1 MLDMQSKFGR
11 ESRAGAGDYGISTA
25 DAVPALISFFDA
37 QHVCRFANDHHVHW
51 YGRTPE
57 QLVGRH
63 MRDFLGEELYARRR
77 PYLERVAAGETVS
90 FEADVPHCRGGSREA
105 AIRYVPRHAEGRFD
119 GFHTLVF
126 DLSREQ
132 HRFRSVFDGTIVGF
146 VEIDLRG
153 VRRVM
158 AELETKVEDLS
169 AHIAADIAVV
179 RQVLDCTPIV
189 GLNEKACQMLDVV
202 PTEAIGQPLGLWCP
216 DETMAVWNRVFL
228 DYIGGKVS
236 HEAETLVRRRDGSHL
251 DVVLSAAY
259 PKRPEEQ
266 VFVVVGLVDISER
279 IAREKTL
286 ARAQL
291 DLAHAG
297 RVSILGELAAS
308 ITHEINQPLSAIM
321 TNGNAALRWLNR
333 PVADLDEARAAI
345 RHMILE
351 GERASRIIARTRA
364 MAMKGGVERAVF
376 ALQPTLEEAME
387 ITRRQIGTLGASC
400 AAHLC
405 EVPVAILGD
414 RVQLQQVVINL
425 IVNAAQA
432 MSESGCPARRVEVH
446 AGTDDRHATIRVVDS
461 GPGLG
466 ESDASKLFEAFFTTK
481 PDGMGMGLS
490 VSKGIVEAHG
500 GTIAAEN
507 NAGPGCTFTIRIPVA
522 APERPCGQAAS
533 AAFRFD

>member
-1 MLDMQSKFGR
+1 MLDTRS
-11 ESRAGAGDYGISTA
+11 ESGTGDYGVSTA

-37 QHVCRFANDHHVHW
+37 GHVCRFANDHHIHW
-51 YGRTPE
+51 YGRTPA
-57 QLVGRH
+57 QLVGCH
-63 MRDFLGEELYARRR
+63 MRDFLGKALYAERA
-77 PYLERVAAGETVS
+77 PWLERVAAGETVS
-90 FEADVPHCRGGSREA
+90 FEAEVPHCSGGAREA
-105 AIRYVPRHAEGRFD
+105 AIRYVPRFSEGRFE

-132 HRFRSVFDGTIVGF
+132 NRFHSVFDGTIVGF

-158 AELETKVEDLS
+158 AELESEVGDIA
-169 AHIAADIAVV
+169 AHIASDITVV
-179 RQVLDCTPIV
+179 RRVLDRTPIV
-189 GLNEKACQMLDVV
+189 GLNEKACQMLGVA
-202 PTEAIGQPLGLWCP
+202 PAEAVGKPLGLWCP
-216 DETMAVWNRVFL
+216 DETMGVWNRVFL
-228 DYIGGKVS
+228 DYIARKAS
-236 HEAETLVRRRDGSHL
+236 HEAETVVRRKDGSHL

-279 IAREKTL
+279 IAREKAL

-321 TNGNAALRWLNR
+321 ANGNAALRWLNR

-345 RHMILE
+345 GHMILE

-364 MAMKGGVERAVF
+364 MAMKGSGERTVF
-376 ALQPTLEEAME
+376 ELRRTLEEAIE
-387 ITRRQIGTLGASC
+387 ITRRQIGILGGSCTLHGC
-400 AAHLC
+400 D
-405 EVPVAILGD
+405 VPLRILGD

-432 MSESGCPARRVEVH
+432 MAGGACQERMVEVH
-446 AGTDDRHATIRVVDS
+446 CQAQGARAIVRVVDT
-461 GPGLG
+461 GQGL
-466 ESDASKLFEAFFTTK
+466 DAVGAARLFEAFFTTK
-481 PDGMGMGLS
+481 ADGMGMGLS

-500 GTIAAEN
+500 GTIAACN
-507 NAGPGCTFTIRIPVA
+507 NAGPGCTFTVDIPIA
-522 APERPCGQAAS
+522 AAERPDEGEAS
-533 AAFRFD
+533 AAFRPLGAM